1 MKTNIG
7 GIIFENKIFGI
18 IIDNYSE
25 QLTHTSLSIEK
36 SFEKLEQYT
45 EKLLDLIEEKK
56 EIFKKLPEE
65 KQKEIKNTYR
75 YFITYTAYYK
85 KIIPNINFNN
95 QREIDTNYNKYFKE
109 FDDYMTKLLVFDE
122 NNNLLF
128 NDTGKKVSAFF
139 LYYTERKPILEE
151 ANNAQLDHIEAFG
164 YALGQDHIG
173 PKEILEINRLVNY
186 NNPNKQEGYKKVN
199 NIITGST
206 INTMKKEEV
215 SNQIA
220 ELVYKYDNN
229 FDMEIKSYEEK
240 GITEEEKMQRLFLI
254 YLKEAKFHIL
264 FEHIHPFVDGNG
276 RTGRIIMSSNLI
288 KNHIAP
294 PLITS
299 VMFGQYKK
307 YINDYDYEGLA
318 KMIMD
323 SSSQTLS
330 NWVAIKR
337 EQEGISINDLI
348 NSKIL

>member
-186 NNPNKQEGYKKVN
+186 NNPNKFHD
-199 NIITGST
+199 IS
-206 INTMKKEEV
+206 
-215 SNQIA
+215 
-220 ELVYKYDNN
+220 
-229 FDMEIKSYEEK
+229 SY
-240 GITEEEKMQRLFLI
+240 
-254 YLKEAKFHIL
+254 
-264 FEHIHPFVDGNG
+264 
-276 RTGRIIMSSNLI
+276 
-288 KNHIAP
+288 
-294 PLITS
+294 
-299 VMFGQYKK
+299 
-307 YINDYDYEGLA
+307 
-318 KMIMD
+318 
-323 SSSQTLS
+323 
-330 NWVAIKR
+330 
-337 EQEGISINDLI
+337 
-348 NSKIL
+348 